1 MSWKTQI
8 KEHVHILPHTLY
20 INSCQSW
27 QTLSNS
33 TLLQCDKIYFKFELC
48 YQTFMSLHVQTP
60 PSLWSWFHHFPVP
73 DMPPHICPLSNLLR
87 EQPFPILG
95 PPAHFTIF
103 LICTQPPVPDCKL
116 CYHTQTF
123 ISLNPIPCFCNWKC
137 LELGGS
143 LFNRKNG
150 FFSSKELTSCPCF
163 HFINKIG
170 WV

>member
-8 KEHVHILPHTLY
+8 KEHVHILPWLFTLY
-20 INSCQSW
+20 
-27 QTLSNS
+27 
-33 TLLQCDKIYFKFELC
+33 KFELC

-60 PSLWSWFHHFPVP
+60 PSLRSWFHHFPVP
-73 DMPPHICPLSNLLR
+73 DMPHWYIHWCPISWKNK
-87 EQPFPILG
+87 PFPILD

-150 FFSSKELTSCPCF
+150 FFSSKELTSCSLFSF
-163 HFINKIG
+163 HQ
-170 WV
+170 